1 MERTLFMLSKELLV
15 KAARLVQDA
24 KDAGV
29 TLATAESCTGGLVSA
44 LITAISGSSAVYLG
58 SIVSYA
64 NEVKNRLLGV
74 PAEVLAHDGAVSEAC
89 AKAMAAGA
97 RKAIDADYALAIT
110 GLAGPGG
117 ATPDKPVGLVYL
129 ALATPTGGVIVQKCH
144 FAGDRDAVRTQTAAK
159 GLDMLLEALA

>member
-1 MERTLFMLSKELLV
+1 MLSKELLV

-64 NEVKNRLLGV
+64 NEVKQRLLGV
-74 PAEVLAHDGAVSEAC
+74 PAEVLATDGAVSEAC
-89 AKAMAAGA
+89 AKAMAKGVK
-97 RKAIDADYALAIT
+97 KAIGADYALAIT

-144 FAGDRDAVRTQTAAK
+144 FAGDRDAVRSQTAAK
-159 GLDMLLEALA
+159 GLDMLLEAVA

>member
-1 MERTLFMLSKELLV
+1 MLSKELLV

-64 NEVKNRLLGV
+64 NEVKQRLLGV

-89 AKAMAAGA
+89 AKAMAKGA
-97 RKAIDADYALAIT
+97 KKAIGADYALAIT

-144 FAGDRDAVRTQTAAK
+144 FAGDRDAVRSQTAAK
-159 GLDMLLEALA
+159 GLDMLLEAVA

>member
-1 MERTLFMLSKELLV
+1 MLSKELLV

-64 NEVKNRLLGV
+64 NEVKQRLLGV
-74 PAEVLAHDGAVSEAC
+74 PAEVLATDGAVSEAC
-89 AKAMAAGA
+89 AKAMAKGA
-97 RKAIDADYALAIT
+97 KKAIGADYALAIT

-144 FAGDRDAVRTQTAAK
+144 FAGDRDAVRSQTAAK
-159 GLDMLLEALA
+159 GLDMLLEAVA